1 MDVNLIRSMVDA
13 LAGSAASEV
22 HVKTAGMELRLRF
35 DHAGGAA
42 TPAPATAA
50 PAPAR
55 TDLIEIRATMPGTVY
70 LAPAPAAEPF
80 AAKGARIEAGG
91 TLLLVEAMKS
101 MLPLTAPCA
110 GIVEEILVADED
122 SITPGQILLRLSPVA
137 A

>member
-42 TPAPATAA
+42 VPAPAA

-70 LAPAPAAEPF
+70 LAPAPGAEPF

-101 MLPLTAPCA
+101 MLPLTAPGA
-110 GIVEEILVADED
+110 GIVEEILVVDED
-122 SITPGQILLRLSPVA
+122 SITPGQVLLRLTPVA